1 MYFCS
6 VNSHFK
12 LHIDKEFNNFC
23 DQKLLLALSGGLD
36 SRVLLDLLH
45 QNNISFSVAHC
56 NFDLRADASE
66 KDTVF
71 CASLCEQHKIPF
83 YTKKFETKQF
93 ADHNKISIQMA
104 ARDLRY
110 AWFNELKSE
119 YEFSHILTGHHL
131 DDQLETFLIN
141 LGRGTGLKGLRGIS
155 TDTILR
161 PLLPF
166 SKDEIEGYANDKGLN
181 WSEDASNAKDDYL
194 RNHIRHHVVPQWK
207 ASNENLLQ
215 QVAHTFENISLAQE
229 ALKGVLDAF
238 KQKNFIAKKQ
248 GTSIAI
254 EALKELKP
262 AAYYLHALFFPYGFG
277 NLPDLSSL
285 LEAQSGKQLISQSH
299 RLIRDRE
306 VLLLSPITN
315 SADSD
320 EIFWT
325 PNADLLTP
333 VKLTLEKNRSPDP
346 DTAVLNTT
354 LLKYPLI
361 LRKYRKGDY
370 FYPAGMQGKKKMS
383 KFFKDQKFSLLDKEN
398 QWLLCSEQEIVWVI
412 GQRVDARFIGNS
424 ETNNLLILK
433 IH

>member
-6 VNSHFK
+6 VNDHFK
-12 LHIDKEFNNFC
+12 LHINKKFNNFC
-23 DQKLLLALSGGLD
+23 DQKLLLAFSGGLD

-45 QNNISFSVAHC
+45 QNNIPISVAHC
-56 NFDLRADASE
+56 NFGLRADASE
-66 KDTVF
+66 KDAVF

-119 YEFSHILTGHHL
+119 YELSHILTGHHL

-141 LGRGTGLKGLRGIS
+141 VGRGSGLKGLRGIS
-155 TDTILR
+155 TDNIIR

-166 SKDEIEGYANDKGLN
+166 SKDEIERYAIEKGLN
-181 WSEDASNAKDDYL
+181 WSEDSSNAKDDYL
-194 RNHIRHHVVPQWK
+194 RNYIRHRLVPQWK
-207 ASNENLLQ
+207 AFNENLLQ
-215 QVAHTFENISLAQE
+215 QVSHTFENISLAQE
-229 ALKGVLDAF
+229 ALTFVLDGF
-238 KQKNFIAKKQ
+238 KQKHFIAQKQ
-248 GTSIAI
+248 GISIAI
-254 EALKELKP
+254 KALKELKP
-262 AAYYLHALFFPYGFG
+262 PAYYLHALFSPYGFG

-285 LEAQSGKQLISQSH
+285 LEAQSGKQLMSQSH

-306 VLLLSPITN
+306 VLLLSPIMDLL
-315 SADSD
+315 DSG

-325 PNADLLTP
+325 PNADLLNP
-333 VKLTLEKNRSPDP
+333 VKLTLEKNKSSRL
-346 DTAVLNTT
+346 DTAILDPT

-383 KFFKDQKFSLLDKEN
+383 KFFKDQKLSLLDKEN

-424 ETNNLLILK
+424 ETTKPLILK

>member
-1 MYFCS
+1 M
-6 VNSHFK
+6 
-12 LHIDKEFNNFC
+12 
-23 DQKLLLALSGGLD
+23 
-36 SRVLLDLLH
+36 
-45 QNNISFSVAHC
+45 
-56 NFDLRADASE
+56 
-66 KDTVF
+66 
-71 CASLCEQHKIPF
+71 
-83 YTKKFETKQF
+83 
-93 ADHNKISIQMA
+93 
-104 ARDLRY
+104 
-110 AWFNELKSE
+110 
-119 YEFSHILTGHHL
+119 
-131 DDQLETFLIN
+131 
-141 LGRGTGLKGLRGIS
+141 
-155 TDTILR
+155 
-161 PLLPF
+161 
-166 SKDEIEGYANDKGLN
+166 
-181 WSEDASNAKDDYL
+181 
-194 RNHIRHHVVPQWK
+194 
-207 ASNENLLQ
+207 
-215 QVAHTFENISLAQE
+215 
-229 ALKGVLDAF
+229 
-238 KQKNFIAKKQ
+238 
-248 GTSIAI
+248 
-254 EALKELKP
+254 
-262 AAYYLHALFFPYGFG
+262 
-277 NLPDLSSL
+277 

-306 VLLLSPITN
+306 VLFLGPITN